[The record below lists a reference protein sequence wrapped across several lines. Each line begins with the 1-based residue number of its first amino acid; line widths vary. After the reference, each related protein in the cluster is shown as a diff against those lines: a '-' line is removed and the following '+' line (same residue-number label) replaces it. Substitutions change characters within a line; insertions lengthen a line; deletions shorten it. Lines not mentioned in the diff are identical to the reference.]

1 MIIDS
6 HTHAWETWPYK
17 PQVPDEK
24 SRGIIEQLIY
34 EMDQC
39 GVEAAIL
46 ICAQIDHNPD
56 NNDYI
61 FECARKYA
69 NRLLQFADIDCSW
82 SKTYHTSGAADR
94 LIKAAIKYS
103 LKGYTHYLRSDD
115 DCSWF
120 FSEEGQ
126 KFFQTT
132 ADLNLIVSMAMG
144 SNQQAPLRELAKQ
157 FPSIPFLCHHMS
169 GAKAN
174 EPSPYPMLKEILA
187 SAKVPNIYIKISG
200 FAYVSQ
206 LSWDYPYYDTE
217 WVLKAIYEH
226 FGSSRLCW
234 GSDYP
239 VVRRSMTYRQSLEVF
254 RAHCNFIPEFDK
266 TEILGAT
273 MHRLLTE

>member
-6 HTHAWETWPYK
+6 HTHAWKIWPYK
-17 PQVPDEK
+17 PAVPDEQ
-24 SRGIIEQLIY
+24 SRGNVEQLIY
-34 EMDQC
+34 EMDQS
-39 GVEAAIL
+39 GVDVAIL
-46 ICAQIDHNPD
+46 ICAQIDNNPD

-61 FECARKYA
+61 SERVRKYPS
-69 NRLLQFADIDCSW
+69 RLLQFADIDCSW
-82 SKTYHTSGAADR
+82 SRTYHTSGAADR
-94 LIKAAIKYS
+94 LAKASVKYS
-103 LKGYTHYLRSDD
+103 LKGYTHYLRDDD

-120 FSEEGQ
+120 FSDEGK

-132 ADLNLIVSMAMG
+132 EELGLIASIALVPH
-144 SNQQAPLRELAKQ
+144 QQAPLRKLAEQ

-174 EPSPYPMLKEILA
+174 EPSPYPKFKEILA
-187 SAKVPNIYIKISG
+187 SAKVPNIYIKVSG

-217 WVLKAIYEH
+217 RILKAIYEH

-239 VVRRSMTYRQSLEVF
+239 VVRSSMTYRQSLEVL
-254 RAHCNFIPEFDK
+254 RSHCMFIPEFDK

-273 MHRLLTE
+273 MQRLLTE